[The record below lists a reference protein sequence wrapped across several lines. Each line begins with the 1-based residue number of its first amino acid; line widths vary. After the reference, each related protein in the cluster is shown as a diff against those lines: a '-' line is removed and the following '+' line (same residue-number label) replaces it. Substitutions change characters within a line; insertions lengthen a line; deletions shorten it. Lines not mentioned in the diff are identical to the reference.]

1 MFMGEYRP
9 TLDEKGRLAIPMKLR
24 RAFGD
29 ESGAEKLVITHGF
42 DKCLMAFREEDW
54 KVFVETKLVPL
65 SQGDPRNR
73 MRIRFLLGGAAECE
87 LDKQGRLL
95 IPVHL
100 QEYAEL
106 DRDVIILGLYDRVE
120 IWSAEVYRKYRPDGE
135 ALNAFASELG
145 F

>member
-1 MFMGEYRP
+1 MGEYRP

-24 RAFGD
+24 KASEED
-29 ESGAEKLVITHGF
+29 ALVEKLVITHGF
-42 DKCLMAFREEDW
+42 DKCIMAFRQEDW
-54 KVFVETKLVPL
+54 KGFVETKLVPL
-65 SQGDPRNR
+65 SQADPRNR
-73 MRIRFLLGGAAECE
+73 MRLRFLMGGAAECE

-106 DRDVIILGLYDRVE
+106 NRDVIILGLYDRIE
-120 IWSAEVYRKYRPDGE
+120 IWASEVYQRYRPDGE
-135 ALNAFASELG
+135 ALNAFAADLG